1 MKKKATREPL
11 TVRIDIGVLDSL
23 RRWVAEADL
32 RPSQS
37 AVVEAALRDYLA
49 VKTPKDKT

>member
-1 MKKKATREPL
+1 MKRKTPREPL
-11 TVRIDIGVLDSL
+11 TVRIDTGVLDRL

-37 AVVEAALRDYLA
+37 AVVEAALRDYLHA
-49 VKTPKDKT
+49 RTPKAKT